1 MPWRRRPQE
10 AGVPVWVMV
19 AATTIYVVHALNY
32 LYFFVDD
39 EAIPYVYAQNLLRGH
54 GLTYNL
60 VEGRVEGYS
69 DFLHVVLSTVI
80 LAFTRAAG
88 FPKLSVFF
96 IGKAVSLGCGLA
108 VLYVAWRV
116 MRQQG
121 TGRTGAMTG
130 LGWLALGAPLALWSN
145 SSLETVPFA
154 LLTVLLAAA
163 LSSDRN
169 RWAALAA
176 VLMVLERI
184 DGFVYAGVLIGV
196 FLLTASAGKRRLM
209 LSEIVLPVSVL
220 LIAYHGWRWWY
231 FGNLMP
237 APLEAKVLH
246 KLMQSA
252 NVMVKKPETGYL
264 RGFIGVLGWPAAVA
278 LAAACAHAIRIG
290 GSPRRL
296 ALAVLL
302 LVAYVSRVGDWMFG
316 FRFFVAL
323 LPVFSLILAASAGAI
338 AATRPRLAAAL
349 CLGLLVYSGVTAA
362 RFVATY
368 NEGQSVP
375 SFLHGP
381 SRDLHRFF
389 WPYYGLY
396 EMARTL
402 MGPGEVVAYN
412 QAGFIP
418 FMLDLNNIDDL
429 GICSRFP
436 AEVPTTDLYFTEV
449 GRYVPLTN
457 KRTLRPVQAYV
468 LYRDAQYVM
477 SRTDI
482 LARANHGTIPPALF
496 GGHYELVGMDAAR
509 LNAVYRRT
517 AQNGGQPAIAPRL
530 FAENLAHVSYVRRAR
545 IDSAEIPPAEYIR
558 RLPFLHDD
566 GAMVPLTG
574 RFELLVDYAER
585 DEPVTALSIAELRAD
600 VPAEIELRLLGQD
613 QRLISREVVSIE
625 ANQSRSIHVEMPPGT
640 AASRIF
646 VGVSSTSGLSGR
658 VWIEDLRVQ
667 GQRPALEAYIARHLR
682 FPPDRSPRG
691 P

>member
-1 MPWRRRPQE
+1 M
-10 AGVPVWVMV
+10 PVWVAI
-19 AATTIYVVHALNY
+19 AAVTIYLVHALNY

-39 EAIPYVYAQNLLRGH
+39 EAIPYVYAQNLLRGR

-69 DFLHVVLSTVI
+69 DFLHVLLSTVI
-80 LAFTRAAG
+80 LAFTHAAH

-96 IGKAVSLGCGLA
+96 IGKAVSLACGVSIL
-108 VLYVAWRV
+108 LVAWSL

-121 TGRTGAMTG
+121 TGRTGAIAG
-130 LGWLALGAPLALWSN
+130 LGWLALGAPLALWSG

-154 LLTVLLAAA
+154 LLTLLLAAA
-163 LSSDRN
+163 LASRRN

-176 VLMVLERI
+176 ALMILERI
-184 DGFVYAGVLIGV
+184 DGFIYAGVLISA
-196 FLLTASAGKRRLM
+196 FLLTSAGERRRM
-209 LSEIVLPVSVL
+209 LREIVLPVSIVL
-220 LIAYHGWRWWY
+220 AAYHGWRWWY

-246 KLMQSA
+246 KLTRSA
-252 NVMVKKPETGYL
+252 TVMVKKPEIGYL
-264 RGFIGVLGWPAAVA
+264 RAFIGVLGWPAAVA
-278 LAAACAHAIRIG
+278 LTAACAHAIRIG
-290 GSPRRL
+290 GVARPL
-296 ALAVLL
+296 ALAGLL
-302 LVAYVSRVGDWMFG
+302 LAAYVALVGDWMFG

-323 LPVFSLILAASAGAI
+323 LPIFALILAAAADAI
-338 AATRPRLAAAL
+338 AVTRPRVAAVVCLA
-349 CLGLLVYSGVTAA
+349 LLISSGAMTP
-362 RFVATY
+362 RFAATY
-368 NEGQSVP
+368 SEAQRVP

-389 WPYYGLY
+389 WPYYELY

-412 QAGFIP
+412 QAGFVP

-468 LYRDAQYVM
+468 LYRDAQFVM

-482 LARANHGTIPPALF
+482 LARANHGTIPAALF
-496 GGHYELVGMDAAR
+496 GGYYELVGTDTAQ
-509 LNAVYRRT
+509 LNAVYRRSADRGDEPT
-517 AQNGGQPAIAPRL
+517 MAPRL
-530 FAENLAHVSYVRRAR
+530 FAENLAHVSYVRQAR

-566 GAMVPLTG
+566 GTMLPLTG
-574 RFELLVDYAER
+574 RLELFVDYAER
-585 DEPVTALSIAELRAD
+585 DEPVTELSIAELRAD
-600 VPAEIELRLLGQD
+600 VATEVEWRLLGRD
-613 QRLISREVVSIE
+613 QRVIRREVVSLE
-625 ANQSRSIHVEMPPGT
+625 ANQPRSVHLAMPPGT
-640 AASRIF
+640 AASRMLIA
-646 VGVSSTSGLSGR
+646 VTSTSGASGR
-658 VWIEDLRVQ
+658 VWIEDVRVQ
-667 GQRPALEAYIARHLR
+667 GQRPALEAYIATHLR
-682 FPPDRSPRG
+682 FPPDRTLRLQ
-691 P
+691 